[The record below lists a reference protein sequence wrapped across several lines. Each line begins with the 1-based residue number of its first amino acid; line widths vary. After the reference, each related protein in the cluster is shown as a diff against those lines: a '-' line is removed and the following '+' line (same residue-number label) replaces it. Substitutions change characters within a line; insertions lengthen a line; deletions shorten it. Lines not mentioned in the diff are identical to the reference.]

1 VESGARF
8 DHLISPSQDILR
20 DRQTQ
25 SLRGLEIDHQ
35 FEFGRLFDR
44 QIGGIGT
51 SQKLDQPSGRYISG
65 ELDDARAIG
74 GEPSLVG
81 GFRPLV
87 CWKAQ
92 CGRLFEDKP
101 TLGKQSGDASTFT
114 ASTLEIRAALIA
126 SIISSGLLI
135 RCTAS

>member
-1 VESGARF
+1 MPVESGARF
-8 DHLISPSQDILR
+8 DHLISPSQNILR

-87 CWKAQ
+87 YRWKAQ
-92 CGRLFEDKP
+92 CGCLFEDKRANE
-101 TLGKQSGDASTFT
+101 SGDASTFT
-114 ASTLEIRAALIA
+114 ASSLETCAALMP
-126 SIISSGLLI
+126 
-135 RCTAS
+135 R